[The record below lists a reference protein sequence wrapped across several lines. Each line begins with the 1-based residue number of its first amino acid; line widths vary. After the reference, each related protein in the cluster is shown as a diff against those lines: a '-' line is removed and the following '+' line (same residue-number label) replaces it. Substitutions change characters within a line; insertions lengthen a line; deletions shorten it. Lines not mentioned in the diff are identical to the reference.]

1 MWTIFLKEISFFF
14 SSIMGYLTIGIFLL
28 MMGLFLWVFPDTSLL
43 NYEAASLESFF
54 TLAPWIFMFL
64 IPAITMRSF
73 ADEKRAGTIEL
84 LLTKPLT
91 EWQIVGGKFLGSYGL
106 FLLAILP
113 TFIYYISI
121 YMLGAPKGN
130 IDMGATNGSYIGLIL
145 LGAVFTAIGVFTSS
159 ITNNQIVAFII
170 GVFFC
175 FMFFIAF
182 QYLSF
187 IPAFIG
193 KWDYFIQLFGIDAH
207 YTSISRG
214 VVDTRDLLY
223 FISLV
228 FVFLL
233 FTKTV
238 LDARKWS

>member
-159 ITNNQIVAFII
+159 ITNNQIVAFIT

-193 KWDYFIQLFGIDAH
+193 KWDYFIQQFGIDAH